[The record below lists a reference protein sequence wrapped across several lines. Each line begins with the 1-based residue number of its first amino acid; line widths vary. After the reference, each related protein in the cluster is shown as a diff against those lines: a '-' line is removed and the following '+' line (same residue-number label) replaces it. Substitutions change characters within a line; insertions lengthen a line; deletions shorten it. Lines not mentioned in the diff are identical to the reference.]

1 MTVTAILICFLCIT
15 MPPVIAQRIHH
26 RSFMVLTKSRGETV
40 GRKLFFYSSYQ
51 MNIKEIWA
59 IGGRV
64 KKIDPVELT
73 SLAKPLAF
81 FSKERP
87 EKAIEKLSVSDR
99 WTITSYEDK
108 HSHDVWY
115 LSLVW

>member
-1 MTVTAILICFLCIT
+1 
-15 MPPVIAQRIHH
+15 
-26 RSFMVLTKSRGETV
+26 
-40 GRKLFFYSSYQ
+40 